1 MAWCSTQLQTQARS
15 SERLLLKQ
23 DSLLIQELL
32 LAPALLQL
40 KGLQGLMMWEAQ
52 TPMSIQL
59 STQAQHLRLRMLP
72 ATCQAQRKTS
82 LRTKLCPKQ
91 SSQLHR
97 LMHRQQR
104 AHLQLRAAWRP
115 LPAPPVLP
123 LQLLGA
129 VTVS

>member
-15 SERLLLKQ
+15 LERLLSKQ
-23 DSLLIQELL
+23 DSLLIHKLL

-40 KGLQGLMMWEAQ
+40 KGLQALMKEAL

-59 STQAQHLRLRMLP
+59 STQVQHLRLRMLP
-72 ATCQAQRKTS
+72 ATCQVQHRTS
-82 LRTKLCPKQ
+82 SRTKLRPNQ

-104 AHLQLRAAWRP
+104 AHMLLRAAWRP

-123 LQLLGA
+123 SQLLGA
-129 VTVS
+129 GTVS